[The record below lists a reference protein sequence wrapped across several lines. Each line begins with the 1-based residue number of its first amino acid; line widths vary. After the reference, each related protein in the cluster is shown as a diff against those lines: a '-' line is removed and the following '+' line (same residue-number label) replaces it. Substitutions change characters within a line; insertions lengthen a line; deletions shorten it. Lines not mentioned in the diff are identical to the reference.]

1 MAAVIAVSG
10 VKNSGK
16 TTLIE
21 KLIPALNARGVKT
34 AVHKHDGHSFAADR
48 EGTDTCRFLAAGAL
62 GAAIF
67 DGEKFQ
73 AVKFAA
79 VTERDLIALYPEA
92 DLILLEG
99 FKWTDYPKIELVR
112 RSVSEK
118 PVCDPDTLLALVT
131 DTDCRIPGLPTFAF
145 EDIELLAE
153 GCRFKNCTHHLEPGC
168 AVQEA
173 IQSGELSAER
183 FSSYE
188 KLKAENAYSDDAEG
202 YLAAKEEKFK
212 TIAKFN
218 KANHKNRQ

>member
-21 KLIPALNARGVKT
+21 KLLPALKARGLKT
-34 AVHKHDGHSFAADR
+34 AVLKHDGHSFAADR
-48 EGTDTCRFLAAGAL
+48 EGTDTRRFLAAGAM

-79 VTERDLIALYPEA
+79 VTEQELIALYPEA

-112 RSVSEK
+112 RGISER
-118 PVCDPDTLLALVT
+118 PVCRPETLLALVT
-131 DTDCRIPGLPTFAF
+131 DTDCRISGVPVYGF
-145 EDIELLAE
+145 EDVEPLADLL
-153 GCRFKNCTHHLEPGC
+153 KK
-168 AVQEA
+168 EA
-173 IQSGELSAER
+173 R
-183 FSSYE
+183 H
-188 KLKAENAYSDDAEG
+188 D
-202 YLAAKEEKFK
+202 
-212 TIAKFN
+212 
-218 KANHKNRQ
+218 

>member
-34 AVHKHDGHSFAADR
+34 AVLKHDGHSFAADR
-48 EGTDTCRFLAAGAL
+48 EGTDTCRFLAAGAM

-92 DLILLEG
+92 ELILLEG
-99 FKWTDYPKIELVR
+99 FKWTDYPKLELVR
-112 RSVSEK
+112 RGVSSS
-118 PVCDPDTLLALVT
+118 PVCDRDTLLALVT
-131 DTDCRIPGLPTFAF
+131 DTDCRIPNVPTFGF
-145 EDIELLAE
+145 EDIEPLAE
-153 GCRFKNCTHHLEPGC
+153 LLQK
-168 AVQEA
+168 EA
-173 IQSGELSAER
+173 R
-183 FSSYE
+183 
-188 KLKAENAYSDDAEG
+188 
-202 YLAAKEEKFK
+202 
-212 TIAKFN
+212 
-218 KANHKNRQ
+218 R

>member
-21 KLIPALNARGVKT
+21 KLLPALKARGVKT
-34 AVHKHDGHSFAADR
+34 AVLKHDGHSFAADR
-48 EGTDTCRFLAAGAL
+48 EGTDTCRFLAAGAM

-79 VTERDLIALYPEA
+79 ITEQDLIALYPEA

-112 RSVSEK
+112 RGISESSVSK
-118 PVCDPDTLLALVT
+118 PETLLALVT
-131 DTDCRIPGLPTFAF
+131 DTNCSVPGVPIFGF
-145 EDIELLAE
+145 EDVDALANLLQ
-153 GCRFKNCTHHLEPGC
+153 K
-168 AVQEA
+168 EA
-173 IQSGELSAER
+173 R
-183 FSSYE
+183 H
-188 KLKAENAYSDDAEG
+188 D
-202 YLAAKEEKFK
+202 
-212 TIAKFN
+212 
-218 KANHKNRQ
+218 

>member
-34 AVHKHDGHSFAADR
+34 AVLKHDGHSFAADR
-48 EGTDTCRFLAAGAL
+48 EGTDTCRFLTAGAL

-73 AVKFAA
+73 AVKFAS

-92 DLILLEG
+92 ELILLEG

-112 RSVSEK
+112 RGVSEK

-131 DTDCRIPGLPTFAF
+131 DTDCRIPDVPTFGF
-145 EDIELLAE
+145 EDIEPLAE
-153 GCRFKNCTHHLEPGC
+153 LLQK
-168 AVQEA
+168 EA
-173 IQSGELSAER
+173 R
-183 FSSYE
+183 
-188 KLKAENAYSDDAEG
+188 
-202 YLAAKEEKFK
+202 
-212 TIAKFN
+212 
-218 KANHKNRQ
+218 R